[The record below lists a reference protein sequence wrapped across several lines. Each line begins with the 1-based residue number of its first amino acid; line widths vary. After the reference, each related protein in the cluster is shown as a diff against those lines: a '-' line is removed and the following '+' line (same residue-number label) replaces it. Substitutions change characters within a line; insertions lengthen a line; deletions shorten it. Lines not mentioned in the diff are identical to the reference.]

1 MLNNINVV
9 VKEKGLKNT
18 WIAEQLG
25 VNACDISHWCSGH
38 RKPSQEKLKALAK
51 VCCVKVRDLYPNAR
65 RTTIFEI

>member
-1 MLNNINVV
+1 MLNNIKEV

-38 RKPSQEKLKALAK
+38 RKTNQDKLKSF
-51 VCCVKVRDLYPNAR
+51 DLPVMSACPL
-65 RTTIFEI
+65 TTILPR

>member
-1 MLNNINVV
+1 MLNNIKEV

-38 RKPSQEKLKALAK
+38 RKPNQEKLKALAK
-51 VCCVKVRDLYPNAR
+51 VCGVKVRDLYPNAR